1 MLLCRPARHRIQPGP
16 TAGTPPQSQPIPP
29 ISPIPQPAPIQR
41 AATGRKL
48 FFQAATSNLKTRY
61 VRFYT
66 PKSRVFQDSCSF
78 LGPRR
83 ILRITEQLS
92 RRRQPPLNTRPGTQ
106 TTNTQINPFPTQPK
120 PPAMPLE
127 PLTGFPK
134 PPAPARMPNRPGDV
148 PSGNHEHM
156 SAGARLRPT
165 PKKTWDTCEG
175 RTVVVLPPS
184 VVSAPWAVPGHK
196 LAFIQTREGRIAV
209 LLLETRFEQA
219 TAQASPGRNSMRP
232 RPFGRGNKN
241 EVIPEERNHSSMGPG
256 CVPGHR
262 LGNLRLL
269 HIDTTVN
276 PLDDIFTM

>member
-1 MLLCRPARHRIQPGP
+1 
-16 TAGTPPQSQPIPP
+16 
-29 ISPIPQPAPIQR
+29 
-41 AATGRKL
+41 
-48 FFQAATSNLKTRY
+48 
-61 VRFYT
+61 
-66 PKSRVFQDSCSF
+66 
-78 LGPRR
+78 
-83 ILRITEQLS
+83 
-92 RRRQPPLNTRPGTQ
+92 
-106 TTNTQINPFPTQPK
+106 
-120 PPAMPLE
+120 MPLE

-232 RPFGRGNKN
+232 RPFGRGMVVKPLEPIVFKQCFN
-241 EVIPEERNHSSMGPG
+241 VAGGLSRNFQTIQLSKT
-256 CVPGHR
+256 R
-262 LGNLRLL
+262 LGAVSASTLATPWEQPKKTFIVLKQ
-269 HIDTTVN
+269 
-276 PLDDIFTM
+276 